1 MYYLLGACLALAALF
16 AANALCS
23 LLSATLWRFVKSG
36 ARRWSA
42 SARASFLLALRV
54 LPPLL
59 SLLSV
64 TALLL
69 PAYIIYEPRQS
80 GEALSAKL
88 ILPALVSLYGI
99 VLAVWRGGASWAGTR
114 RLVSD
119 WMKDA
124 EAVALAGVPVPA
136 YRIRHPFP
144 VIALVGAMRPRLFIA
159 SQLFETLN
167 PEEMSAA
174 IRHEIGHLSA
184 YDNLKRPVMR
194 ACCDMLAPVPCGRA
208 LDRAWKEAAEEAA
221 DEFTENGDRAP
232 GALAVASAIIK
243 IARQIPGGASRALPA
258 GAFLIAEAGDDI
270 ARRVRQL
277 VRLAEIE
284 TPPRRTGAL
293 LLRHGTSALLCSVLL
308 ALTFLIMQTG
318 ILPGSHALIEKLVYA
333 LR

>member
-1 MYYLLGACLALAALF
+1 MYYLLGACLTFAALF

-23 LLSATLWRFVKSG
+23 LLSATLWRFVKRG
-36 ARRWSA
+36 AQRWSA

-64 TALLL
+64 TTLLL
-69 PAYIIYEPRQS
+69 PAYLIYEPRQS
-80 GEALSAKL
+80 GEALSVKL
-88 ILPALVSLYGI
+88 ALPAFVSLFGMM
-99 VLAVWRGGASWAGTR
+99 LAVWRGAASWAATR
-114 RLVSD
+114 RLVGD

-167 PEEMSAA
+167 AEEMAAA

-184 YDNLKRPVMR
+184 YDNLKRPLMR
-194 ACCDMLAPVPCGRA
+194 ACRDLLAPIPCGRS
-208 LDRAWKEAAEEAA
+208 LDLAWKEAAEEAA
-221 DEFTENGDRAP
+221 DEFTASVDRAH
-232 GALAVASAIIK
+232 GALALASAIIK
-243 IARQIPGGASRALPA
+243 IARQIPGGASRAMPA

-284 TPPRRTGAL
+284 EPRRRTGAL
-293 LLRHGTSALLCSVLL
+293 AVRPGISFLICSALL
-308 ALTFLIMQTG
+308 ALTFLILRTD
-318 ILPGSHALIEKLVYA
+318 ILFGSHALIENLVHA